1 MKKKGYGHMD
11 GMSNRASAVIEFT
24 IRRILLSR
32 STILAILILLIPTFI
47 ALYIVYDTPDDAQW
61 LEGFSDFTLLFYFQ
75 FFVILYCLVYGSNQ
89 IHEELDRRTITYLT
103 TRGMKRGEILIY
115 KYIGMVISV
124 YLMLSVTVVAMY
136 LVLGLMAPISEVISS
151 LDVLA
156 NVLFITFLGTLVYG
170 AMFVM
175 LGTLIRWPL
184 MVGLLYTF
192 IWEMIGS
199 NFLGNVRQATVM
211 YYLRSIMY
219 WEVGIGEITTFK
231 EMLSTS
237 FSIFF
242 LLFLTGIFLLIGLI
256 SIGRKD
262 LN

>member
-1 MKKKGYGHMD
+1 
-11 GMSNRASAVIEFT
+11 
-24 IRRILLSR
+24 
-32 STILAILILLIPTFI
+32 
-47 ALYIVYDTPDDAQW
+47 
-61 LEGFSDFTLLFYFQ
+61 
-75 FFVILYCLVYGSNQ
+75 
-89 IHEELDRRTITYLT
+89 
-103 TRGMKRGEILIY
+103 MKRGEILLY

-124 YLMLSVTVVAMY
+124 YLMLSVTIVIMY
-136 LVLGLMAPISEVISS
+136 LVLGLMAPISEIISS

-170 AMFVM
+170 AMFLM

-199 NFLGNVRQATVM
+199 NFLGNIRQVTVM

-219 WEVGIGEITTFK
+219 WEVSVGEITNFK
-231 EMLSTS
+231 EMLSTQ